1 MPKITN
7 ISIDTLDDDEL
18 KNEFKKLQEKLEHQ
32 RNLSRLRDARYY
44 AKHGKIKDPADRKK
58 PGRKPKNLK

>member
-32 RNLSRLRDARYY
+32 RNLSRLRGARYY